1 MIKKLFVLSVACAL
15 MSGCATIHRHPL
27 ATKIA
32 FISAGAIAG
41 GTLGYMQLQ
50 RSCSYM
56 YEGKPYSG
64 TTCPAPRESLERH

>member
-1 MIKKLFVLSVACAL
+1 MGRVKLIAVLIMGSL
-15 MSGCATIHRHPL
+15 LSGCATIHRHPL

-41 GTLGYMQLQ
+41 GTLGYVQFQ

-64 TTCPAPRESLERH
+64 TTCPAPKESH